1 MYDCKYLTTFF
12 CISLSQVVK
21 KTHRNPLTPEKKYT
35 QIYIIMHI
43 ENVLLLQ
50 QNHRAI
56 SIHS

>member
-12 CISLSQVVK
+12 CISLSQVGK
-21 KTHRNPLTPEKKYT
+21 KPTEIHSLQKKN
-35 QIYIIMHI
+35 IIMHI

-50 QNHRAI
+50 QNHGAI